1 MCEPQRP
8 LTEEEYAARLGPR
21 FLELWKEDQKRPK
34 PRKRRFPGGFELLP
48 PDEEEIRRAE
58 RYRRE
63 SEADGGGDQVDAG

>member
-1 MCEPQRP
+1 VCEPQRI
-8 LTEEEYAARLGPR
+8 LTEEERAALLGPR
-21 FLELWKEDQKRPK
+21 YLAWWKEDRKRPK
-34 PRKRRFPGGFELLP
+34 PRVRHFPGGFELLP